1 MKTKVQQNPEDKPVT
16 EKRLKVVL
24 KSELKKALKGV
35 HGRMDGFDK
44 RMDGFDKRMD
54 GFDKRM
60 DGFDKRMD
68 GFDKRMDKM
77 DKKIDDRFDSLK
89 NYIDWKH
96 DSLKE
101 EIFAVM
107 YTKQDHAKFMEF
119 MEKAMKEI
127 KASQYERTVSGHRF
141 ADLDD
146 RVDDH
151 EKRLRVL
158 EA

>member
-35 HGRMDGFDK
+35 HG
-44 RMDGFDKRMD
+44 
-54 GFDKRM
+54 RM